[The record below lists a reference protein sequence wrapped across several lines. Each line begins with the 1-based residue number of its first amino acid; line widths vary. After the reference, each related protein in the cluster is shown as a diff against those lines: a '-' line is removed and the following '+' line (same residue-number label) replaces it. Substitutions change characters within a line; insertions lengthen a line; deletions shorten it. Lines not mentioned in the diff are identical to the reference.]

1 VNRRT
6 FIAFPLVSA
15 ALPAVS
21 TASAMV
27 SHATSTEPPPS
38 NLPAAEAIDF
48 SSNLPALGTLPDKW
62 ICGSPSCM
70 DNQDPPVQVHWYNEH
85 TAFLRQNKAYNYEA
99 PFMHLYFGNRRI
111 LFIDQGYTQLR
122 TNWPLRDIVDA
133 CIAEWCKRHNRKVED
148 MELLIS
154 FSHLHDD
161 HYAAINQFWDRPNTR
176 YMGLTHEEMIGFWGM
191 TDYPEERV
199 TLDLGGRNILIWGSP
214 GHVMSEFAYYDTYTQ
229 ILFTGDMFYRG
240 RCYIS
245 FWDHWFASMKRLMA
259 FLETHSVTHVVG
271 CHIEISRTGQDYP
284 YGITY
289 QPNEA
294 PWQLTVEE
302 LRHAYEVAKTIK
314 KPGIYFTGSVFLCNQ
329 TRGTTTVDQNPYA
342 YD

>member
-1 VNRRT
+1 LNRRT

-15 ALPAVS
+15 ALPAV
-21 TASAMV
+21 TAASAIV
-27 SHATSTEPPPS
+27 AHASAPEPQAV
-38 NLPAAEAIDF
+38 LPVAANIDF
-48 SSNLPALGTLPDKW
+48 TTNVPAPGTLPEKW

-70 DNQDPPVQVHWYNEH
+70 DNQDPPIQVHWYNEH

-99 PFMHLYFGNRRI
+99 PFMHLYFGNQRI

-122 TNWPLRDIVDA
+122 TDWPLRDVVDA
-133 CIAEWCKRHNRKVED
+133 CIAEWCKRHNRRVED
-148 MELLIS
+148 MELIIS

-161 HYAAINQFWDRPNTR
+161 HYAAINQFYDRPNTR

-191 TDYPEERV
+191 TNYPEERV

-245 FWDHWFASMKRLMA
+245 FWKIWFESMKRLMT
-259 FLETHSVTHVVG
+259 FLETHPVTHVVG
-271 CHIEISRTGQDYP
+271 CHIEISRTGEDYP

-289 QPNEA
+289 QPDEA
-294 PWQLTVEE
+294 PWQLTVAE
-302 LRHAYEVAKTIK
+302 LRQAYEMAKTIT
-314 KPGIYFTGSVFLCNQ
+314 KPGIYFTGSVFLCNE
-329 TRGTTTVDQNPYA
+329 TRGTTTVDKNPYA